1 MYGREKLLRLKD
13 LGPAIAAAPF
23 FASDF
28 HSKQL
33 VLQLFLEPEG
43 WRAVSDPVATL
54 KKPRRKFMQC
64 SNCKFFNSSQSECRR
79 YAPSPSETDMTAQW
93 PNVAA
98 QDWCGEFIASDAER
112 VAA

>member
-1 MYGREKLLRLKD
+1 
-13 LGPAIAAAPF
+13 
-23 FASDF
+23 
-28 HSKQL
+28 
-33 VLQLFLEPEG
+33 
-43 WRAVSDPVATL
+43 
-54 KKPRRKFMQC
+54 MQC